1 MLNFIGEIN
10 IIGIISAI
18 LILFI
23 LGGMW
28 FTLIFGKQ
36 YRLALG
42 KENIPQ
48 EKLKPIFLI
57 GPLLCSSINV
67 FTSHLLMHALKVA
80 TLQEAMTFGVVIGFG
95 YLAATSVNTGINPNI
110 PRPLLYGLIS
120 GSYFFLAGIIT
131 SLILF
136 LI

>member
-48 EKLKPIFLI
+48 EKLKPIF
-57 GPLLCSSINV
+57 
-67 FTSHLLMHALKVA
+67 
-80 TLQEAMTFGVVIGFG
+80 
-95 YLAATSVNTGINPNI
+95 
-110 PRPLLYGLIS
+110 
-120 GSYFFLAGIIT
+120 
-131 SLILF
+131 
-136 LI
+136 